1 MSQKLTINLNKEE
14 VTKLIKDNLVQK
26 DENDTP
32 IQYDVKFDVKEK
44 IYSYI
49 EERVIVTVVENITI
63 GVFPG
68 EINEVL
74 DRNAVNRMLKNNL
87 EIGDYELTGWSYIIA
102 DGENSFS
109 GIEVSMVPSDKMTT
123 FIKVV

>member
-87 EIGDYELTGWSYIIA
+87 EIGDYELTDWSYIIA